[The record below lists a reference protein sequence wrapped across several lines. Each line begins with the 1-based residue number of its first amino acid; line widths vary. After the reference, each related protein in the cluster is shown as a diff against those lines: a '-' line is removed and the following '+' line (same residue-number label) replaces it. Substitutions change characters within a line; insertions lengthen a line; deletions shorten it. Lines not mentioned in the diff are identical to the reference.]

1 MRCKCG
7 HVFEQEADHE
17 SYALVNDKDY
27 VKFLVAEIEVQQCAD
42 EEARQAAIARS
53 SQYVGF
59 VLECPKCSRLV
70 VHTAG
75 AKALAF
81 YKRDE

>member
-7 HVFEQEADHE
+7 HVFDQNADHE

-27 VKFLVAEIEVQQCAD
+27 PKFFVAEMEVQQCTD
-42 EEARQAAIARS
+42 EDARKAALARS

-59 VLECPKCSRLV
+59 VLECPKCFRLV
-70 VHTAG
+70 VHKAG
-75 AKALAF
+75 AKVAGF

>member
-7 HVFEQEADHE
+7 HVFDQNADHE

-27 VKFLVAEIEVQQCAD
+27 PKFLVTEMEVHQCTD
-42 EEARQAAIARS
+42 EDARKAALARS

-59 VLECPKCSRLV
+59 VLECPKCFRLV
-70 VHTAG
+70 VHKAG
-75 AKALAF
+75 AKAVGF